1 MLNIIFIGSSSPLA
15 LSTLRALITLNQP
28 IVALFTSDAQ
38 PPNAPELFPVHLE
51 HNETLQQLARWH
63 NIPCIHLNAPLKN
76 HYDQIKSFHADLI
89 ITCCFSKK
97 IPPSIFTLPPLGAI
111 NIHPSLLPKFRGP
124 DPIFWQYKL
133 ACKTWGMTIHK
144 ISSQFDAGAILIQQ
158 GFDMPE
164 GINASQSLHLLA
176 QTIPKLLTR
185 GLAQLK
191 APFQSLKPQNEALA
205 STHPMPTNADYTL
218 ANSASARDTF
228 NFICAYATI
237 NTPIKYTVK
246 KRIFWLIKGL
256 AYNHVML
263 CETTLNKN
271 IITFPCADG
280 QISAQCHLD

>member
-15 LSTLRALITLNQP
+15 LSTLRSLITRNQS
-28 IVALFTSDAQ
+28 IVALFTADPQ
-38 PPNAPELFPVHLE
+38 HPNAPELFPVHIE
-51 HNETLQQLARWH
+51 HHETLHQLARWH
-63 NIPCIHLNAPLKN
+63 NIPCFHLNAPLKN
-76 HYDQIKSFHADLI
+76 YYDQIKSFNADLI

-97 IPPSIFTLPPLGAI
+97 IPPSIFTLSPLGAI

-133 ACKTWGMTIHK
+133 ACKTWGITIHK

-158 GFDMPE
+158 DCDIPE

-176 QTIPKLLTR
+176 QTIPKLLIR

-218 ANSASARDTF
+218 TNSTSARDTF

-246 KRIFWLIKGL
+246 KRVFWLIKGI
-256 AYNHVML
+256 AYNHVIL
-263 CETTLNKN
+263 SETTLNKN
-271 IITFPCADG
+271 IITFPCTDG
-280 QISAQCHLD
+280 QISAQCYLD

>member
-1 MLNIIFIGSSSPLA
+1 MLNILFIGSSTPLA
-15 LSTLRALITLNQP
+15 LSTLRALITLNQA
-28 IVALFTSDAQ
+28 IVAIFTSDAQ

-76 HYDQIKSFHADLI
+76 HCDQIKSFHADLI

-97 IPPSIFTLPPLGAI
+97 IPSSIFTLPPLGAI
-111 NIHPSLLPKFRGP
+111 NIHPSLLPQFRGP

-133 ACKTWGMTIHK
+133 ACKTWGITLHK

-158 GFDMPE
+158 GCDMPE
-164 GINASQSLHLLA
+164 GISASQSLHLLV

-191 APFQSLKPQNEALA
+191 TPADSLKPQNENLA

-218 ANSASARDTF
+218 ATSASARDTF

-237 NTPIKYTVK
+237 NTPIKYTVNQ
-246 KRIFWLIKGL
+246 RIFWLIKGL
-256 AYNHVML
+256 AYNHVIL
-263 CETTLNKN
+263 NETKLNKN
-271 IITFPCADG
+271 IITVPCADG
-280 QISAQCHLD
+280 QISAQCYFD